1 MATAADH
8 VRRLLLPTRIEDG
21 KSPSEGCLPRLAL
34 AARIADLPGI
44 LTVDKVVDQTHFSV
58 NVFLLPEL
66 GSSRKPLVPV
76 RFCSINNDG
85 IEIFG
90 LNDIDREAIVANGWG
105 QLQAK
110 RVLVCLPRDKGEVE
124 ACWQILTFAYDR
136 LKDEFKSHRRK
147 RIVSPWALPYFSQT

>member
-8 VRRLLLPTRIEDG
+8 VRRLLLPTRIGDG
-21 KSPSEGCLPRLAL
+21 NSPSEGCLPRLAL
-34 AARIADLPGI
+34 AARIAELPGI

-58 NVFLLPEL
+58 NVYLQPEP
-66 GSSRKPLVPV
+66 GSAKKPLVPV

-90 LNDIDREAIVANGWG
+90 LGDIDKLAIVTNGWG

-110 RVLVCLPRDKGEVE
+110 RVLVHLPRDKSEVE
-124 ACWQILTFAYDR
+124 ACWQILTFAYER
-136 LKDEFKSHRRK
+136 LNEEINNHRRK
-147 RIVSPWALPYFSQT
+147 RIVAPWAIPYFSQT

>member
-8 VRRLLLPTRIEDG
+8 VRRLLLPTRIGDG
-21 KSPSEGCLPRLAL
+21 NSPSEGCLPRLAL

-58 NVFLLPEL
+58 NVFLQPDP
-66 GSSRKPLVPV
+66 GSTRKPLIPV

-90 LNDIDREAIVANGWG
+90 LSDTDKEAIVANGWG

-110 RVLVCLPRDKGEVE
+110 RVLVYLPRDKAEVE
-124 ACWQILTFAYDR
+124 ACWRILTFAHER
-136 LKDEFKSHRRK
+136 LNDEFNAHRRK
-147 RIVSPWALPYFSQT
+147 RIVSPWALPYFSQN

>member
-8 VRRLLLPTRIEDG
+8 VRRLLLPSRKG
-21 KSPSEGCLPRLAL
+21 AGNAPSEGCLPRLAL

-44 LTVDKVVDQTHFSV
+44 LTVDKVVDQAQFSV
-58 NVFLLPEL
+58 NVYLQPQPGNVKKTLA
-66 GSSRKPLVPV
+66 PV

-90 LNDIDREAIVANGWG
+90 LGDLDKQAIVTNGWG
-105 QLQAK
+105 QMQAK
-110 RVLVCLPRDKGEVE
+110 RVLVHLPRDKAEVE
-124 ACWQILTFAYDR
+124 ACWQILSFAYDR
-136 LKDEFKSHRRK
+136 LSDEVNSPRRK